1 MKLNITYI
9 GWGLILLFSIIILI
23 NAQTI
28 KRQILN
34 STKIQEGMDGFG
46 GWGESSST
54 DTTTTTPTTSSGSSD
69 IKELKSNRNEILK
82 MLVKKINI
90 LLKTIDTGDPDTD
103 VSKFL
108 DNTVTTEYMET
119 IAILDSIITLSNS
132 SSTK

>member
-9 GWGLILLFSIIILI
+9 GWGLILLFFIIILI

-34 STKIQEGMDGFG
+34 STKIQEGMFG
-46 GWGESSST
+46 QDDSSST
-54 DTTTTTPTTSSGSSD
+54 GSSD
-69 IKELKSNRNEILK
+69 INDLKSNRNEILK
-82 MLVKKINI
+82 MLVKKINK

-103 VSKFL
+103 VRKFL
-108 DNTVTTEYMET
+108 DNTETTEYMET

-132 SSTK
+132 S